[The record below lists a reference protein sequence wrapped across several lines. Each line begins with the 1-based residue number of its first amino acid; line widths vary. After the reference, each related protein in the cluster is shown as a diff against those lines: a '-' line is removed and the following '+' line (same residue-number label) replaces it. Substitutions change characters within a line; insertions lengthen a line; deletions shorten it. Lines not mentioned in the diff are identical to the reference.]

1 MPGRIDGQR
10 ALRQRGSS
18 RRRIHLARA
27 DAAQDHVDPR
37 DQLARAERLCHVIVA
52 ADLEFQHAIDLV
64 VARGEKQDRH
74 VGGLSD
80 LAADFKPVKLGHADV
95 EDDEVRPVGGKAG
108 QALFAVAR
116 FGHGHAGL
124 AQRHADDFADVQ
136 VVVDSKDAVG
146 QFHLR
151 SAIGRRLISMAV
163 QPALQPPAPKTPASP
178 RSNIRLQ

>member
-95 EDDEVRPVGGKAG
+95 EDDEVRPVG
-108 QALFAVAR
+108 AR
-116 FGHGHAGL
+116 PSLPSRASVTVMP
-124 AQRHADDFADVQ
+124 A
-136 VVVDSKDAVG
+136 
-146 QFHLR
+146 LR
-151 SAIGRRLISMAV
+151 SATRMTSRMCRSSSTARMRWVNFISG
-163 QPALQPPAPKTPASP
+163 QPLAAG
-178 RSNIRLQ
+178 